1 VIDLSRDRSAHPD
14 IYLVRRPLHRLYS
27 VAGGGYRLDLPDEK
41 TQGQGG
47 VNWKNRGDRIGR
59 MQERDQFSRVFMPIA
74 YLLCVG
80 GILLMA
86 WQGINRME
94 GGHISRDLL
103 ILGQLFFLVPV
114 PFWFFRLVRGHYS
127 SRLRD

>member
-1 VIDLSRDRSAHPD
+1 M
-14 IYLVRRPLHRLYS
+14 
-27 VAGGGYRLDLPDEK
+27 
-41 TQGQGG
+41 
-47 VNWKNRGDRIGR
+47 NWNNRGDRIGR

-103 ILGQLFFLVPV
+103 VLGRVFFLIPV
-114 PFWFFRLVRGHYS
+114 PFWCFRLMRGHYS
-127 SRLRD
+127 SRLKD